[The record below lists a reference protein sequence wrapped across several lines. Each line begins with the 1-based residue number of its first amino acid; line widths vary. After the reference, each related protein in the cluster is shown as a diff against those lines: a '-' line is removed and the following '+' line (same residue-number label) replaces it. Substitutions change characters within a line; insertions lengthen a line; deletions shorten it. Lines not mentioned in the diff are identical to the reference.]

1 MEEEFVIHVLQSC
14 PAAQD
19 VWGCGLV
26 TLRESFVQVFESLA
40 NYFKKEDLELM
51 AVMAW
56 GIWFR
61 RNKMVFE
68 DEFLHPN

>member
-1 MEEEFVIHVLQSC
+1 MEEEFVLHVLRSC
-14 PAAQD
+14 HAAQD

-26 TLRESFVQVFESLA
+26 TLREGFVQVFESLA
-40 NYFKKEDLELM
+40 NYFKKEDLEVM